1 MPRFIYVT
9 ARNRR
14 DLYESLQAGFEGQQE
29 IHVIVDRRRGE
40 RRHQE
45 GAGDGERR
53 RGTDRR
59 RNRDLDLELREVG
72 SFVTDADER
81 AGW

>member
-14 DLYESLQAGFEGQQE
+14 DLYESLQAGFEGQHE
-29 IHVIVDRRRGE
+29 MYVIVDRRRGE
-40 RRHQE
+40 RRQN
-45 GAGDGERR
+45 GGSGDGERR

-59 RNRDLDLELREVG
+59 RHRDLDMELREVG
-72 SFVTDADER
+72 SFVTDADDR
-81 AGW
+81 A